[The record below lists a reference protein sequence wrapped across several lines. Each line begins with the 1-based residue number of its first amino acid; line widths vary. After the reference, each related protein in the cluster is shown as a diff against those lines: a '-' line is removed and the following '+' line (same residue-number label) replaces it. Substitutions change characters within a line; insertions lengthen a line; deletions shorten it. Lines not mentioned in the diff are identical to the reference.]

1 MIEHLR
7 KADNTLRKYL
17 DKLGIPTLAQMDKA
31 VDKGE
36 EKLWNFVFHYKVK
49 DERSIFIPVLLA
61 VCFAVVTL
69 GSTVT
74 MYLLNVPEIAK
85 DGLRLTTLICVVGMI
100 GVALHLGFNKI
111 FGED

>member
-1 MIEHLR
+1 MIKHLR
-7 KADNTLRKYL
+7 RADNSLRKSL

-49 DERSIFIPVLLA
+49 DERSVFIPVLIA

-69 GSTVT
+69 GSTAS
-74 MYLLNVPEIAK
+74 MYLFNIPEVAK
-85 DGLRLTTLICVVGMI
+85 DGLRLTTLICVVGII
-100 GVALHLGFNKI
+100 GTTLHIGFKKI
-111 FGED
+111 LGED